1 MAVDTRAE
9 ICVRRGVAVAYC
21 DSAVS
26 YGGITGEMNGH
37 LDPEVLYDARRGF
50 YRQWE
55 APDVI
60 K

>member
-1 MAVDTRAE
+1 LTPERKF
-9 ICVRRGVAVAYC
+9 
-21 DSAVS
+21 VS
-26 YGGITGEMNGH
+26 VGGWPLRIVTQPHGGITGEMNGH
-37 LDPEVLYDARRGF
+37 LDPEVVYDARRGF